1 MNTRRWLLAIWVCF
15 ITRAVFYSTALPVWE
30 GFDEWSHFAVI
41 QRMALRGEFLPWRY
55 SPISRDIE
63 ASLKLAPLPWALRDA
78 PPPAMT
84 HDAYWHLPAEER
96 RRREA
101 QFHSLP
107 RSWAREDGVGGLV
120 AYEALQPPLY
130 YWVAA
135 PLLRSASNLDLG
147 TEVLWLRW
155 LSVMIASIVVPL
167 SFLVG
172 RSVFRSDSLALGCA
186 AIIATMPE
194 FMIDV
199 ARVGNEC
206 VAVVLFTLLTWLIVE
221 SVLTELHYLHALS
234 IGVVFGLGLLTK
246 AYFLTALPPVVL
258 LLAYNFWRSRGKP
271 FQAVSGTLIVASSST
286 VIAGWWYIRNLNTTG
301 TLSGLGAATSLPG
314 TSSEISILS
323 RVAEIHWPVAIDAI
337 LLSHIWF
344 GGWSSLTIRSWM
356 YHLFYLVISV
366 AAMGLVWLIRRP
378 PIIALTAIH
387 AIFWIGQLY
396 NVLLLYSATGVA
408 TSMGWYMYAVVAAEV
423 TLCIAGLRAISPVRW
438 RRQVPLIGV
447 LLFALL
453 DLYTIHAVA
462 IPYYTG
468 MISHGTNGA
477 LVLHISRVEVS
488 EIFTRLAAYKTGIL
502 SGSILLAFWA
512 AYLVATVGLVVVSF
526 ACRSK
531 TDVPCRGFG
540 IEATANK
547 STSTGIPGW

>member
-1 MNTRRWLLAIWVCF
+1 VNTRRWLLAIWVCF
-15 ITRAVFYSTALPVWE
+15 VTRVVFYSTALPVWE

-63 ASLKLAPLPWALRDA
+63 ASLKLGPLPWALRDS

-84 HDAYWHLPAEER
+84 HDAYWHLPVDER

-107 RSWAREDGVGGLV
+107 RSWAREDAVGGLV

-130 YWVAA
+130 YWIAA
-135 PLLRSASNLDLG
+135 PLSLATSNLDLG
-147 TEVLWLRW
+147 TQVLWLRW
-155 LSVMIASIVVPL
+155 LSVMIASIVVPF

-172 RSVFRSDSLALGCA
+172 RSVFRSDSIALGCTA
-186 AIIATMPE
+186 VIATMPE

-206 VAVVLFTLLTWLIVE
+206 LAVVLFTVLTWLIVE
-221 SVLTELHYLHALS
+221 SVVADLHYLRAFS
-234 IGVVFGLGLLTK
+234 IGVVLGLGLLTK
-246 AYFLTALPPVVL
+246 AYFLTAVPAIVL
-258 LLAYNFWRSRGKP
+258 LLAYNFWRSRGNP
-271 FQAVSGTLIVASSST
+271 FPAVSATFIVGSSSMA
-286 VIAGWWYIRNLNTTG
+286 IAAWWYIRNVVTTA
-301 TLSGLGAATSLPG
+301 TFSGLGAATSLPG
-314 TSSEISILS
+314 RMSEISIFS
-323 RVAEIHWPVAIDAI
+323 RVAEIHWPTAIDAI

-356 YHLFYLVISV
+356 YHVFYLI
-366 AAMGLVWLIRRP
+366 MGLAAIGLVRVIRRP
-378 PIIALTAIH
+378 PILALTAVY
-387 AIFWIGQLY
+387 AAFWIGQLY
-396 NVLLLYSATGVA
+396 NILLLFSATGMA

-438 RRQVPLIGV
+438 RGHVPLIGV

-468 MISHGTNGA
+468 MISHAANGA
-477 LVLHISRVEVS
+477 LVLHISRLEVS
-488 EIFTRLAAYKTGIL
+488 EIFTRLAGYKTGVL
-502 SGSILLAFWA
+502 SGSILLALWA
-512 AYLVATVGLVVVSF
+512 AYVVATVALVVISLSG
-526 ACRSK
+526 CSK
-531 TDVPCRGFG
+531 TDAAGGCK
-540 IEATANK
+540 IAEA
-547 STSTGIPGW
+547 